1 MNDVPNLKSFDAR
14 LREEA
19 HEEPTLEVPMGEPT
33 KKTQIIAI
41 YGKGGIGKSF
51 TLANLSHMMAEM
63 GKRVLLI
70 GCDPKSDTTSLL
82 FGGKACPTII
92 ETSTRKK
99 LAGEEVK
106 IGDVC
111 FKRGG
116 VFAMELGGPEV
127 GRGCGGRGIIHGF
140 ELLEKLGFH
149 DWDFDYVLLDFL
161 GDVVCGGFGL
171 PIARDMAQ
179 KVILVA
185 SNDLQSLYV
194 ANNVCSAV
202 EYFRKLGGNVGIAGL
217 VINKDDGTGE
227 AAAFAAEVGIPVLA
241 AIPQNDDLRKKSA
254 NYQIVGSY
262 ESEWGPL
269 FAALGEAVAIAP
281 PVRPKPLTQDGLL
294 NLFDAEVT
302 GKDFVLVPA
311 TDADMRGKN
320 AVVKASL
327 EVVYDHA

>member
-1 MNDVPNLKSFDAR
+1 MHNA
-14 LREEA
+14 LRAEA
-19 HEEPTLEVPMGEPT
+19 STPPDGVLTSPAA

-51 TLANLSHMMAEM
+51 TLANLSYMMAQQ

-82 FGGKACPTII
+82 FGGRSCPTII
-92 ETSTRKK
+92 ETSSKK
-99 LAGEEVK
+99 KAAGEAVA

-111 FKRGG
+111 FKRDG

-149 DWDFDYVLLDFL
+149 QWDFDYVLLDFL

-171 PIARDMAQ
+171 PIARDMCQ
-179 KVILVA
+179 KVIVVG

-202 EYFRKLGGNVGIAGL
+202 EYFRKLGGNVGVAGM

-227 AAAFAAEVGIPVLA
+227 AHAFAAEAGIPVLA
-241 AIPQNDDLRKKSA
+241 AIPADEDIRRKSA
-254 NYQIVGSY
+254 NYEIIGKPGGRWASVFEQLALQVA
-262 ESEWGPL
+262 EAPPL
-269 FAALGEAVAIAP
+269 RPNPLSQENLLGLFKGEAVGRG
-281 PVRPKPLTQDGLL
+281 VVL
-294 NLFDAEVT
+294 NPATMEDMCAAEVLN
-302 GKDFVLVPA
+302 KP
-311 TDADMRGKN
+311 
-320 AVVKASL
+320 SL
-327 EVVYDHA
+327 EVVYEGV

>member
-1 MNDVPNLKSFDAR
+1 MKDEVPNLKAFDQR
-14 LREEA
+14 LRDEA
-19 HEEPTLEVPMGEPT
+19 NEDLADVIPSEAA

-51 TLANLSHMMAEM
+51 TLANLSHMMAEQ

-99 LAGEEVK
+99 LAGEEVQ

-179 KVILVA
+179 KVILVG

-202 EYFRKLGGNVGIAGL
+202 EYFRKLGGNVGVAGL
-217 VINKDDGTGE
+217 VVNKDDGSGE
-227 AAAFAAEVGIPVLA
+227 AHAFAEAAGIPVLA
-241 AIPQNDDLRKKSA
+241 SIPQDDDLRKKSA
-254 NYQIVGSY
+254 NYQIVGTAAGP
-262 ESEWGPL
+262 WGEL
-269 FAALGEAVAIAP
+269 FAELGLNVAEAP
-281 PVRPKPLTQDGLL
+281 PVRPTPLSQDGLL
-294 NLFDAEVT
+294 ELFDGSETGAGVT
-302 GKDFVLVPA
+302 LVPA
-311 TDADMRGKN
+311 SDADMRGKY
-320 AVVKASL
+320 AAPKKSL
-327 EVVYDHA
+327 EVVYDEA